1 MSLTNAMENLIAP
14 IESLGG
20 PLIEQANQLAI
31 DAAQI
36 TEVDELNEADAVE
49 TMKALHAFMGTV
61 EEKRLAAVRPHVD
74 AQRFVN
80 DTAKKLV
87 GSLSNERT
95 RLNRL
100 IGDYGA
106 LLAAKQRAELA
117 KENEE
122 RTALEQQRS
131 DAVASAAT
139 VQEVDEINE
148 EHSRTVAALEIKT
161 VAELPKVTVSVK
173 QDWEIEVMDFGE
185 LYRAHPEAVKM
196 EPKLSVLKALASA
209 KNGVIPGV
217 VCKRVNNARPR

>member
-1 MSLTNAMENLIAP
+1 MENQIAT

-36 TEVDELNEADAVE
+36 TEVDELNEKDAVA
-49 TMKALHAFMGTV
+49 TMTAIHAFMGDV
-61 EEKRLAAVRPHVD
+61 ENKRMAAVRPHVD
-74 AQRFVN
+74 AQRFIN
-80 DTAKKLV
+80 ETAKKLV

-106 LLAAKQRAELA
+106 LIAAMERARLAR
-117 KENEE
+117 ENEE

-131 DAVASAAT
+131 DAITAAQS
-139 VQEVDEINE
+139 VEEVDQINE
-148 EHSRTVAALEIKT
+148 DHSRTVAALEIKT
-161 VAELPKVTVSVK
+161 VAEAPKPIVSVK
-173 QDWEIEVMDFGE
+173 QDWEIEVMDFAL
-185 LYRAHPEAVKM
+185 LYAAHPEAVKM

-209 KNGVIPGV
+209 KNGAIPGV
-217 VCKRVNNARPR
+217 VCRRVNNARPR

>member
-1 MSLTNAMENLIAP
+1 MENQIAT

-36 TEVDELNEADAVE
+36 TEVDELNEKDAVS
-49 TMKALHAFMGTV
+49 TMTAIHAFMGNV
-61 EEKRLAAVRPHVD
+61 EEMRLAAVRPHVD
-74 AQRFVN
+74 HQRFIN
-80 DTAKKLV
+80 EKAKKLV

-106 LLAAKQRAELA
+106 LIAAQERARLA

-131 DAVASAAT
+131 DAIVAAHS
-139 VQEVDEINE
+139 VEEVDQINE
-148 EHSRTVAALEIKT
+148 DHSRTVAALEIKT
-161 VAELPKVTVSVK
+161 VSEVPKPIVSVK
-173 QDWEIEVMDFGE
+173 QDWEIEVMDFAA
-185 LYRAHPEAVKM
+185 LYTAHPEAVKM
-196 EPKLSVLKALASA
+196 EPKISVLKALASA
-209 KNGVIPGV
+209 KNGAIPGV
-217 VCKRVNNARPR
+217 VCRRVNNARPR